1 MEDARGSLAPDVLA
15 GLTGQARV
23 RLLIEQ
29 LSSVEHATVLGVPVA
44 TADGRVALTAG
55 TGRPLV
61 ICTLEQDEAM
71 RVLAGGGRARP
82 VAAAAALGG
91 GLLTLTLGLAWAL
104 LAGGL
109 A

>member
-1 MEDARGSLAPDVLA
+1 M
-15 GLTGQARV
+15 
-23 RLLIEQ
+23 
-29 LSSVEHATVLGVPVA
+29 
-44 TADGRVALTAG
+44 TAG

-61 ICTLEQDEAM
+61 VSTLERDEAM
-71 RVLAGGGRARP
+71 RVLAEGGRARP

-91 GLLTLTLGLAWAL
+91 GLLVVTIGLVWAL